1 MSDSVERSPK
11 IAIFVLGEQPL
22 LRYGISAYLNS
33 QPDMMVCGEAESLL
47 NARSKIAQC
56 QPQLLMTALRL
67 STGGSLKSIRK
78 IKAEMPRLRV
88 LVYSAL
94 EESIFAERAMRA
106 GASGY
111 LMTQAP
117 ADALVSAIREIV
129 GGGIYVSRDVALS
142 AFRKSL
148 RPIPKHNYG
157 LRPADCLEELSNR
170 EMHVFQLLGPGLTNR
185 QIAASLD
192 LSVKTVES
200 HQENIKHKLYLSSC
214 AEVRKRAAKWMEQ
227 TSLVKEHLCRVA
239 PDERKKKPP
248 SLSSPIVEALA
259 TQTTA
264 TPESFPS
271 RPESHAQ

>member
-56 QPQLLMTALRL
+56 QPQLVLTGLRL
-67 STGGSLKSIRK
+67 GTGGSLKSIRK

-94 EESIFAERAMRA
+94 EESIFAERTMRA

-111 LMTQAP
+111 VMTQAP

-170 EMHVFQLLGPGLTNR
+170 EMHVFQLLGSGLTNR
-185 QIAASLD
+185 QIATSLD

-227 TSLVKEHLCRVA
+227 TSLAKEHLCRIA

>member
-1 MSDSVERSPK
+1 MSDSGERSPK
-11 IAIFVLGEQPL
+11 IAIFVLDEQPL

-56 QPQLLMTALRL
+56 QPQLVLTGLRL
-67 STGGSLKSIRK
+67 GTGDSLKSIK
-78 IKAEMPRLRV
+78 KLKAEIPRLLI

-111 LMTQAP
+111 VMTQAP
-117 ADALVSAIREIV
+117 TDALASAIRETV
-129 GGGIYVSRDVALS
+129 RGGIYVSREVALS

-148 RPIPKHNYG
+148 RPRPKHNYVRRSAG
-157 LRPADCLEELSNR
+157 CLEELSNR
-170 EMHVFQLLGPGLTNR
+170 EMHVFQLLGSGLTNR
-185 QIAASLD
+185 QIATSLD

-214 AEVRKRAAKWMEQ
+214 AEVRKRADNWMEQ
-227 TSLVKEHLCRVA
+227 TSLAKEHLCRVA

>member
-11 IAIFVLGEQPL
+11 IAIFVLDEQPL

-56 QPQLLMTALRL
+56 QPQLVLTGLRL
-67 STGGSLKSIRK
+67 GTGDSLKSIK
-78 IKAEMPRLRV
+78 KLKAEIPRLLI

-111 LMTQAP
+111 VMTQAP
-117 ADALVSAIREIV
+117 TDALVSAIREIV

-170 EMHVFQLLGPGLTNR
+170 EMHVFQLLGSGLTNR
-185 QIAASLD
+185 QIATSLD

-227 TSLVKEHLCRVA
+227 TSLAKERLCRVA
-239 PDERKKKPP
+239 PDERKKKAP

-264 TPESFPS
+264 SPESFPS

>member
-11 IAIFVLGEQPL
+11 IAIFVLDEQPL

-56 QPQLLMTALRL
+56 QPQLVLTGLRL
-67 STGGSLKSIRK
+67 GTGDSLKSIK
-78 IKAEMPRLRV
+78 KLKAEIPRLLI

-111 LMTQAP
+111 VMTQAP
-117 ADALVSAIREIV
+117 TDALVSAVREIV
-129 GGGIYVSRDVALS
+129 GGGIYVNRDVALS

-170 EMHVFQLLGPGLTNR
+170 EMHVFQLLGSGLTNR
-185 QIAASLD
+185 QIATSLD

-227 TSLVKEHLCRVA
+227 TSLAKEHLCRVA

>member
-11 IAIFVLGEQPL
+11 IAIFVLDEQQL

-56 QPQLLMTALRL
+56 QPQLVLTGLRL
-67 STGGSLKSIRK
+67 GTGDSLKSIK
-78 IKAEMPRLRV
+78 KLKAEIPRLLI

-111 LMTQAP
+111 VMTQAP
-117 ADALVSAIREIV
+117 TDALVSAIREIV

-170 EMHVFQLLGPGLTNR
+170 EMHVFQLLGSGLTNR
-185 QIAASLD
+185 QIATSLD

-227 TSLVKEHLCRVA
+227 TSLAKEHLCRVA
-239 PDERKKKPP
+239 PDDRKKKPP

>member
-56 QPQLLMTALRL
+56 QPQLVLTGLRL
-67 STGGSLKSIRK
+67 GTGGSLKSIRK

-111 LMTQAP
+111 VMTQAP

-170 EMHVFQLLGPGLTNR
+170 EMHVFQLLGSGLTNR
-185 QIAASLD
+185 QIATSLD

-227 TSLVKEHLCRVA
+227 TSLAKEHLCRIA

>member
-11 IAIFVLGEQPL
+11 IAIFVLDEQPL

-56 QPQLLMTALRL
+56 QPQLVLTGLRL
-67 STGGSLKSIRK
+67 GTGDSLKSIK
-78 IKAEMPRLRV
+78 KLKAEIPRLLI

-111 LMTQAP
+111 VMTQAP
-117 ADALVSAIREIV
+117 TDALVSAIREIV

-170 EMHVFQLLGPGLTNR
+170 EMHVFQLLGSGLTNR
-185 QIAASLD
+185 QIATSLD

-227 TSLVKEHLCRVA
+227 TSLAKEHLCRVA

>member
-11 IAIFVLGEQPL
+11 IAIFVLNEQPL

-56 QPQLLMTALRL
+56 QPQLVLTGLRL
-67 STGGSLKSIRK
+67 GTGDSLKSIK
-78 IKAEMPRLRV
+78 KLKAEIPRLLI

-111 LMTQAP
+111 VMTQAP
-117 ADALVSAIREIV
+117 TDALVSAIREIV

-170 EMHVFQLLGPGLTNR
+170 EMHVFQLLASGLTNR
-185 QIAASLD
+185 QIATSLD

-227 TSLVKEHLCRVA
+227 TSLAKEHLCRVA

>member
-56 QPQLLMTALRL
+56 QPQLVLTGLRL
-67 STGGSLKSIRK
+67 GTGGSLKSIRK

-111 LMTQAP
+111 VMTQAP
-117 ADALVSAIREIV
+117 TDALVSAIREIV

-170 EMHVFQLLGPGLTNR
+170 EMHVFQLLGSGLTNR
-185 QIAASLD
+185 QIATSLD

-227 TSLVKEHLCRVA
+227 TSLAKEHLCRIA

>member
-11 IAIFVLGEQPL
+11 IAIFVLDEQPL

-56 QPQLLMTALRL
+56 QPQLVLTGLRL
-67 STGGSLKSIRK
+67 GTGDSLKSIK
-78 IKAEMPRLRV
+78 KLKAEIPRLLI

-111 LMTQAP
+111 VMTQAP
-117 ADALVSAIREIV
+117 TDALVSAIREIV

-170 EMHVFQLLGPGLTNR
+170 EMHVFQLLGSGLTNR
-185 QIAASLD
+185 QIATSLD

-200 HQENIKHKLYLSSC
+200 HEENIKHKLYLSSC
-214 AEVRKRAAKWMEQ
+214 AKVRKRAAKWMEQ
-227 TSLVKEHLCRVA
+227 TSLAKEHLCRVA

>member
-11 IAIFVLGEQPL
+11 IAIFVLDEQPL

-56 QPQLLMTALRL
+56 QPQLVLTGLRL
-67 STGGSLKSIRK
+67 GTGDSLKSIK
-78 IKAEMPRLRV
+78 KLKAEIPRLLI

-94 EESIFAERAMRA
+94 EESIFAEHAMRA

-111 LMTQAP
+111 VMTQAP
-117 ADALVSAIREIV
+117 TDALVSAIREIV

-170 EMHVFQLLGPGLTNR
+170 EMHVFQLLGSGLTNR
-185 QIAASLD
+185 QIATSLD

-227 TSLVKEHLCRVA
+227 TSLAKEHLCRVA